1 MKLTGVIFSSATI
14 FSKFALRT
22 DSTTSSF
29 IASAIVASTLF
40 NGACP
45 FLNPGTS
52 TFVAKVLIT
61 SYLIDDNSS
70 AVKLTLIST
79 AECSIFFNSCFIISS
94 LKNLCI
100 NVLNLMRFKI
110 F

>member
-1 MKLTGVIFSSATI
+1 MKLTGAIFSSATI
-14 FSKFALRT
+14 FSKLALRT

-29 IASAIVASTLF
+29 IASAKAASTLF

-52 TFVAKVLIT
+52 TLVAKVLIT
-61 SYLIDDNSS
+61 SDLIGDNSS
-70 AVKLTLIST
+70 AVKVNVL
-79 AECSIFFNSCFIISS
+79 
-94 LKNLCI
+94 LKVLCI
-100 NVLNLMRFKI
+100 NVLNLVRFKI